1 RELALEG
8 NASSPASDI
17 PVGGRE
23 AV

>member
-1 RELALEG
+1 AGEG